1 MFLRPGYL
9 YGFCHQNVGI
19 YTLFTTNLQDAEEPL
34 TDGIRSWGV
43 IRSFRNRYVTR
54 LGNPSEAH
62 PKLAIVLMDEVLRP
76 HTSRLGT

>member
-1 MFLRPGYL
+1 MIETLKP
-9 YGFCHQNVGI
+9 
-19 YTLFTTNLQDAEEPL
+19 YTAEEPL
-34 TDGIRSWGV
+34 TDGIRAWGV
-43 IRSFRNRYVTR
+43 IRSFKNRYVTR